1 VEHLVDGWEPLGGDD
16 CRGELTAL
24 HVALIGT
31 LGVVGDDH
39 ELRVTWA
46 SSDGMVGPV
55 ERDHR

>member
-1 VEHLVDGWEPLGGDD
+1 VDGWEPLGGDD